1 MRLALFQPEIPQNT
15 GTLIRLGACLGVDID
30 IIEPTGFPWGDR
42 ALKRAGLDY
51 WEFAE
56 VRRHADW
63 ASFYSTHTELQ
74 GPDSGRLVLLTT
86 KSDTP
91 YTGFTFQPGDTLLLG
106 QESAGAPPH
115 VHAAVDARI
124 TIPMQSGRRS
134 INIALAAAMVL
145 GEALRQTRGFANP
158 EGEPAQKIEKE

>member
-15 GTLIRLGACLGVDID
+15 GTLIRLGACLGVGID
-30 IIEPTGFPWGDR
+30 IIEPTGFPWSDR

-56 VRRHADW
+56 VRRHTDW
-63 ASFYSTHTELQ
+63 TTFYRTRVEIS
-74 GPDSGRLVLLTT
+74 GPGAGRLVLLTT
-86 KSDTP
+86 KSDTA
-91 YTGFTFQPGDTLLLG
+91 YTDFGFRPGDTLLLG
-106 QESAGAPPH
+106 QESAGAPPE

-145 GEALRQTRGFANP
+145 GEALRQTKGFA
-158 EGEPAQKIEKE
+158 EPDRKST